1 MKDRIETSGQQN
13 ENLSDEEFYERY
25 LAGKKWPE
33 ECQTEEDHL
42 LDEWFQEELEEE
54 VKREME
60 LQKQHP
66 ELEKEE
72 PSPDLFDR
80 ILAEAKKIEKEKT
93 AEYRPEDYLTEEDRK
108 ALEIGRKRLSQGK
121 RHKWIMRLAVNAA
134 ILVCVFMIGVSTEA
148 NRIKIVNVI
157 NTLVGKEALVR
168 INNETD
174 REKTNNQ
181 QEEAYAAIESQL
193 GIKPV
198 RFMYEVKGMEFAG
211 YEIDNKIQTA
221 TMFYNYC
228 NTVMTIIMRQEERG
242 AAKGDMPD
250 GEFGESFDIQS
261 DIGVINAV
269 EIKGE
274 LGSKYMAQFI
284 YDNTYYYIWGEL
296 PKEEYTNLIS
306 SIFF

>member
-13 ENLSDEEFYERY
+13 ENLSDAEFYERY

-168 INNETD
+168 INNEAD
-174 REKTNNQ
+174 RKSYKK
-181 QEEAYAAIESQL
+181 EELDAVEDIENRL

-198 RFMYEVKGMEFAG
+198 RFLYESKVMEFAG
-211 YEIDNKIQTA
+211 YQINERNKSA
-221 TMFYNYC
+221 KEFYSYQD
-228 NTVMTIIMRQEERG
+228 TVLTIIMRQEEKGVARG
-242 AAKGDMPD
+242 DIPD
-250 GEFGESFDIQS
+250 GEIENTFDVESNIGEIA
-261 DIGVINAV
+261 VAEING
-269 EIKGE
+269 EKG
-274 LGSKYMAQFI
+274 LKYMSRFV
-284 YDNTYYYIWGEL
+284 YNNTYYYIWGEL
-296 PKEEYTNLIS
+296 PKEEYINLIS

>member
-1 MKDRIETSGQQN
+1 MKDRIETSRQQN

-80 ILAEAKKIEKEKT
+80 ILAETKKIEKEKT

-121 RHKWIMRLAVNAA
+121 RHKWVMRLAMNAA

-168 INNETD
+168 VNNETD

-193 GIKPV
+193 GIKPI
-198 RFMYEVKGMEFAG
+198 RFMYEVKGMEFSK
-211 YEIDNKIQTA
+211 YEIDKKAKSA
-221 TMFYNYC
+221 TLFYNYQG
-228 NTVMTIIMRQEERG
+228 TVFTIIMRQEEKGIARG
-242 AAKGDMPD
+242 DIPD
-250 GEFGESFDIQS
+250 GEIENTFDIES
-261 DIGVINAV
+261 NIGKITAV
-269 EIKGE
+269 EVSGEKG
-274 LGSKYMAQFI
+274 LKYMSRFI
-284 YDNTYYYIWGEL
+284 YSNAYYYIWGEL
-296 PKEEYTNLIS
+296 PKEEYINLIS

>member
-1 MKDRIETSGQQN
+1 MKDRIETSRQQN

-121 RHKWIMRLAVNAA
+121 RHKWVMRLAVNAA

-181 QEEAYAAIESQL
+181 QEEAYAAIERQL
-193 GIKPV
+193 EIKPV

-211 YEIDNKIQTA
+211 YEIDKKAKSA
-221 TMFYNYC
+221 TLFYSYQG
-228 NTVMTIIMRQEERG
+228 TVLTIIMRMEDDG
-242 AAKGDMPD
+242 TSKGDMPD
-250 GEFGESFDIQS
+250 GEIGESFDIQS
-261 DIGVINAV
+261 DIGVIEAV

-274 LGSKYMAQFI
+274 LGSKYMSQFI
-284 YDNTYYYIWGEL
+284 YNNTYYYIWGEL

>member
-54 VKREME
+54 VKQEME

-168 INNETD
+168 INNEDD
-174 REKTNNQ
+174 RESYKK
-181 QEEAYAAIESQL
+181 EELDAVEDIENRL

-198 RFMYEVKGMEFAG
+198 RFLYEVKGMEFAG

-221 TMFYNYC
+221 TMFYNYH

-250 GEFGESFDIQS
+250 GEIGESFDIQS
-261 DIGVINAV
+261 DIGVIAAV

-274 LGSKYMAQFI
+274 LGNKYMSQFI
-284 YDNTYYYIWGEL
+284 YNNTYYYICGEL
-296 PKEEYTNLIS
+296 PKEEYINLMS

>member
-1 MKDRIETSGQQN
+1 
-13 ENLSDEEFYERY
+13 
-25 LAGKKWPE
+25 
-33 ECQTEEDHL
+33 
-42 LDEWFQEELEEE
+42 
-54 VKREME
+54 ME

-66 ELEKEE
+66 ELEMEE

-80 ILAEAKKIEKEKT
+80 ILTEAKKIEKEKT

-168 INNETD
+168 VNNETD

-181 QEEAYAAIESQL
+181 QEEAYAAIEGQL

-198 RFMYEVKGMEFAG
+198 RFMYEVKWMEFAG
-211 YEIDNKIQTA
+211 YEIDKKAKSATIFYSYQDTA
-221 TMFYNYC
+221 L
-228 NTVMTIIMRQEERG
+228 TIAMREQD
-242 AAKGDMPD
+242 KGIAMGEIPD
-250 GEFGESFDIQS
+250 GDTGEAFDIES
-261 DIGVINAV
+261 NIGTISVV
-269 EIKGE
+269 EIKE
-274 LGSKYMAQFI
+274 KLGSKYMSQFI
-284 YDNTYYYIWGEL
+284 YNNTYYYICGEL
-296 PKEEYTNLIS
+296 PKEEFVNLIS

>member
-66 ELEKEE
+66 ELEMEE
-72 PSPDLFDR
+72 PSPDLFER
-80 ILAEAKKIEKEKT
+80 ILTEAKKIEKEKT

-168 INNETD
+168 VNNETD

-181 QEEAYAAIESQL
+181 QEEAYAAIENQL

-198 RFMYEVKGMEFAG
+198 RFMYEVKGMEFSK
-211 YEIDNKIQTA
+211 YEIDKKVQKA
-221 TMFYNYC
+221 ALFYGYRD
-228 NTVMTIIMRQEERG
+228 TVLTVIMRQEERG
-242 AAKGDMPD
+242 TAKGDMPD
-250 GEFGESFDIQS
+250 GETGEIFDIQS
-261 DIGVINAV
+261 GIGTIEAV
-269 EIKGE
+269 EVKGE
-274 LGSKYMAQFI
+274 LGSKYMSQFI
-284 YDNTYYYIWGEL
+284 YNNTYYYICGEL
-296 PKEEYTNLIS
+296 PKEEYINLMS

>member
-168 INNETD
+168 VNNEAD

-181 QEEAYAAIESQL
+181 LEEAYAAIENQL

-198 RFMYEVKGMEFAG
+198 RFMYEVKGMEFTK
-211 YEIDNKIQTA
+211 YEIDKKAKSA
-221 TMFYNYC
+221 TLFYSYQ
-228 NTVMTIIMRQEERG
+228 NTVLTIIMRQEERG
-242 AAKGDMPD
+242 TAKGNMPD
-250 GEFGESFDIQS
+250 GEIGESFDIQS
-261 DIGVINAV
+261 GIGTIEAV

-274 LGSKYMAQFI
+274 LGSKYMSQFI

>member
-121 RHKWIMRLAVNAA
+121 RHKWVMRLAVNAA

-157 NTLVGKEALVR
+157 NTLVGKEALVS
-168 INNETD
+168 IDNETD
-174 REKTNNQ
+174 RMGYKK
-181 QEEAYAAIESQL
+181 EELDAIEDIENRL

-211 YEIDNKIQTA
+211 YEIDKKAKSA
-221 TMFYNYC
+221 TLFYNYQ
-228 NTVMTIIMRQEERG
+228 NTVLTIAMREQD
-242 AAKGDMPD
+242 KGIAMGEIPD
-250 GEFGESFDIQS
+250 GDTGEAFDIES
-261 DIGVINAV
+261 NIGTMSVV
-269 EIKGE
+269 EIKE
-274 LGSKYMAQFI
+274 KLGSKYMSQFI
-284 YDNTYYYIWGEL
+284 YNNTYYYICGEL
-296 PKEEYTNLIS
+296 PKEEFVNLIS

>member
-1 MKDRIETSGQQN
+1 MKDRIETSRQQN

-121 RHKWIMRLAVNAA
+121 RPKWVMRLAVNAA

-168 INNETD
+168 IDNETD

-198 RFMYEVKGMEFAG
+198 RFMYEVKGMGFAG

-261 DIGVINAV
+261 DIGVIEAV

-274 LGSKYMAQFI
+274 LGSKYMSQFI
-284 YDNTYYYIWGEL
+284 YNNTYYYIWGEL
-296 PKEEYTNLIS
+296 PKEEFVNLIS

>member
-54 VKREME
+54 VKQEME

-121 RHKWIMRLAVNAA
+121 RHKWVMRLAVNAA

-168 INNETD
+168 IDNETD

-181 QEEAYAAIESQL
+181 MEKAYEAIETQL
-193 GIKPV
+193 GIKPI
-198 RFMYEVKGMEFAG
+198 RFMHEVKGMEFGG
-211 YEIDNKIQTA
+211 YEIDSKIQTA
-221 TMFYNYC
+221 TIFYNYE
-228 NTVMTIIMRQEERG
+228 NTILTITMRAQD
-242 AAKGDMPD
+242 KGISLGEIPD
-250 GEFGESFDIQS
+250 GEIVETFDIKS
-261 DIGVINAV
+261 GVGNIKTV
-269 EIKGE
+269 EIKE
-274 LGSKYMAQFI
+274 TLGSKYMSQFI
-284 YDNTYYYIWGEL
+284 YNNTYCYICGEM
-296 PKEEYTNLIS
+296 PKEEYVKLMS

>member
-121 RHKWIMRLAVNAA
+121 RHKWVMRLAVNAA

-168 INNETD
+168 VNNETD

-198 RFMYEVKGMEFAG
+198 RFMYEVKGMEFSK
-211 YEIDNKIQTA
+211 YEIDKKVQKA
-221 TMFYNYC
+221 ALFYGYRD
-228 NTVMTIIMRQEERG
+228 TVLTVIMRQEERG
-242 AAKGDMPD
+242 TAKGDMPD
-250 GEFGESFDIQS
+250 GETGEIFDIQS
-261 DIGVINAV
+261 GIGTIEAV
-269 EIKGE
+269 EVKGE
-274 LGSKYMAQFI
+274 LGSKYMSQFI
-284 YDNTYYYIWGEL
+284 YNNTYYYICGEL
-296 PKEEYTNLIS
+296 PKEEYINLMS

>member
-1 MKDRIETSGQQN
+1 MKDRIETSRQQN

-168 INNETD
+168 VNNETD

-181 QEEAYAAIESQL
+181 QDEAYAAIERQL

-198 RFMYEVKGMEFAG
+198 RFMYEVKGMEFSK
-211 YEIDNKIQTA
+211 YEIDKKVQKA
-221 TMFYNYC
+221 AVFYGYRD
-228 NTVMTIIMRQEERG
+228 TVLTVIMRQEERG
-242 AAKGDMPD
+242 TAKGDMPD
-250 GEFGESFDIQS
+250 GETGEIFDIQS
-261 DIGVINAV
+261 GIGTIEAV
-269 EIKGE
+269 EVKGE
-274 LGSKYMAQFI
+274 LGSKYMSQFI
-284 YDNTYYYIWGEL
+284 YNNTYYYICGEL
-296 PKEEYTNLIS
+296 PKEEYVNLIS

>member
-54 VKREME
+54 VKQEME

-121 RHKWIMRLAVNAA
+121 RHKWVMRLAVNAA

-168 INNETD
+168 VDNETD

-181 QEEAYAAIESQL
+181 QEEAYAAIERQL

-198 RFMYEVKGMEFAG
+198 RFMYEVKGMEFAK
-211 YEIDNKIQTA
+211 YEIDKKAKSA
-221 TMFYNYC
+221 TLFYSYQ
-228 NTVMTIIMRQEERG
+228 NTVLTIIMRQEERG
-242 AAKGDMPD
+242 TAKGNMPD
-250 GEFGESFDIQS
+250 GEIGESFDIQS
-261 DIGVINAV
+261 GIGTIEAV
-269 EIKGE
+269 EINGE
-274 LGSKYMAQFI
+274 LGSKYMSQFI

-296 PKEEYTNLIS
+296 PEEEYTNLIS

>member
-1 MKDRIETSGQQN
+1 MKDRIETSRQQN

-121 RHKWIMRLAVNAA
+121 RHKWVMRLAVNAA

-157 NTLVGKEALVR
+157 NTLVGKEALVSVD
-168 INNETD
+168 NETD
-174 REKTNNQ
+174 RMGYKK
-181 QEEAYAAIESQL
+181 EELDAVEDIENRL

-211 YEIDNKIQTA
+211 YEIDKKAKSA
-221 TMFYNYC
+221 TLFYSYQD
-228 NTVMTIIMRQEERG
+228 TVLTIAMREQD
-242 AAKGDMPD
+242 KGIAMGEIPD
-250 GEFGESFDIQS
+250 GDTGEAFDIES
-261 DIGVINAV
+261 NIGTISVM
-269 EIKGE
+269 EIKE
-274 LGSKYMAQFI
+274 KLGSKYMSQFI
-284 YDNTYYYIWGEL
+284 YNNTYYYICGEL
-296 PKEEYTNLIS
+296 PKEEFVNLIS

>member
-54 VKREME
+54 VKQEME

-80 ILAEAKKIEKEKT
+80 ILTEAKKIEKEKT

-108 ALEIGRKRLSQGK
+108 ALEIGRKRLSQGR
-121 RHKWIMRLAVNAA
+121 RHKWVMRLAVNAA

-168 INNETD
+168 VNNETD

-181 QEEAYAAIESQL
+181 QEEAYAAIENQL

-211 YEIDNKIQTA
+211 YEIDKKAKSATLFYSYQDTA
-221 TMFYNYC
+221 L
-228 NTVMTIIMRQEERG
+228 TIAMREQD
-242 AAKGDMPD
+242 KGIAMGEIPD
-250 GEFGESFDIQS
+250 GDTGEAFNIESN
-261 DIGVINAV
+261 IGTISVV
-269 EIKGE
+269 EIKE
-274 LGSKYMAQFI
+274 NLGSKYMSQFI
-284 YDNTYYYIWGEL
+284 YNNTYYYICGEL
-296 PKEEYTNLIS
+296 PKEEFVNLIS

>member
-1 MKDRIETSGQQN
+1 MKDRIETSRQQN

-121 RHKWIMRLAVNAA
+121 HHKWVMRLAVNAA

-157 NTLVGKEALVR
+157 NTLVGREALVR

-274 LGSKYMAQFI
+274 LGSKYMSQFI

>member
-33 ECQTEEDHL
+33 EYQTEEDHL

-168 INNETD
+168 VNNEAD

-181 QEEAYAAIESQL
+181 QEEAYAAIENQL

-198 RFMYEVKGMEFAG
+198 RFMYEVKGMEFTK
-211 YEIDNKIQTA
+211 YEIDKKAKSA
-221 TMFYNYC
+221 TLFYSYQ
-228 NTVMTIIMRQEERG
+228 NTVLTIIMRQEERG
-242 AAKGDMPD
+242 TAKGNMPD
-250 GEFGESFDIQS
+250 GEIGESFDIQS
-261 DIGVINAV
+261 GIGTIEAV

-274 LGSKYMAQFI
+274 LGSKYMSQFI

-296 PKEEYTNLIS
+296 PEEEYTNLIS

>member
-1 MKDRIETSGQQN
+1 MKDRIETSRQQN

-121 RHKWIMRLAVNAA
+121 RHKWVMRLAVNAA

-168 INNETD
+168 VNNETD

-181 QEEAYAAIESQL
+181 QEEAYAAIERQL

-211 YEIDNKIQTA
+211 YEIDKKAKSA
-221 TMFYNYC
+221 TLFYSYQD
-228 NTVMTIIMRQEERG
+228 TVLTIAMREQD
-242 AAKGDMPD
+242 KGIAMGEIPD
-250 GEFGESFDIQS
+250 GDTGEAFNIESN
-261 DIGVINAV
+261 IGTISAV
-269 EIKGE
+269 EIKE
-274 LGSKYMAQFI
+274 KLGNKYISQFI
-284 YDNTYYYIWGEL
+284 YNNTYYYICGEL
-296 PKEEYTNLIS
+296 PKEEFVNLMS

>member
-54 VKREME
+54 VKQEME

-168 INNETD
+168 IDNETD
-174 REKTNNQ
+174 RETTNNQ
-181 QEEAYAAIESQL
+181 QEEAYAAIERQL

-198 RFMYEVKGMEFAG
+198 RFMYEVKGMEFTK
-211 YEIDNKIQTA
+211 YEIDKKAKSA
-221 TMFYNYC
+221 TLFYSYQ
-228 NTVMTIIMRQEERG
+228 NTVLTIIMRQEERG
-242 AAKGDMPD
+242 TAKGNMPD
-250 GEFGESFDIQS
+250 GEIGESFDIQS
-261 DIGVINAV
+261 GIGTIEAV

-274 LGSKYMAQFI
+274 LGSKYMSQFI

-296 PKEEYTNLIS
+296 PKEEYINLIS

>member
-33 ECQTEEDHL
+33 EYQTEEDHL

-54 VKREME
+54 VKQEME

-168 INNETD
+168 INNEDD
-174 REKTNNQ
+174 RESYKK
-181 QEEAYAAIESQL
+181 EELDAVEDIENRL

-198 RFMYEVKGMEFAG
+198 RFLYEVKGMEFAG

-221 TMFYNYC
+221 TMFYNYH

-250 GEFGESFDIQS
+250 GEIGESFDIQS
-261 DIGVINAV
+261 DIGVIAAV

-274 LGSKYMAQFI
+274 LGNKYMSQFI
-284 YDNTYYYIWGEL
+284 YNNTYYYICGEL
-296 PKEEYTNLIS
+296 PKEEYINLMS

>member
-54 VKREME
+54 VKQEME

-121 RHKWIMRLAVNAA
+121 RHKWVMRLAVNAA

-168 INNETD
+168 VNNETD
-174 REKTNNQ
+174 RKSYKK
-181 QEEAYAAIESQL
+181 EELDAVEDIENRL

-198 RFMYEVKGMEFAG
+198 RFLYEVKGMEFAG
-211 YEIDNKIQTA
+211 YEIDKKAKSA
-221 TMFYNYC
+221 TLFYSHQG
-228 NTVMTIIMRQEERG
+228 TVLTIIMRQEERG
-242 AAKGDMPD
+242 TAKGNMPD
-250 GEFGESFDIQS
+250 GEIGESFDIQS
-261 DIGVINAV
+261 DIGAIEAV

-274 LGSKYMAQFI
+274 LGSKYMSQFI
-284 YDNTYYYIWGEL
+284 YNNTYYYIWGEL